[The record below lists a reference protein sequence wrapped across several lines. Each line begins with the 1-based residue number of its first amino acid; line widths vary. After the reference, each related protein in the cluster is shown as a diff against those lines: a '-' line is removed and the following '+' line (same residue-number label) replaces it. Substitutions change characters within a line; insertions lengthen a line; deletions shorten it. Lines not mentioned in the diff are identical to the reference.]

1 MPKTVTITL
10 DQAQLALQCVEAA
23 IAASEDSHFSD
34 MLEASFRLRRAELAQ
49 RLTTAINNAKKE
61 N

>member
-1 MPKTVTITL
+1 MTKTITITL

-49 RLTTAINNAKKE
+49 RLNTAINNAKKD

>member
-10 DQAQLALQCVEAA
+10 DQAKFALQCVEAA
-23 IAASEDSHFSD
+23 IAASEDSNFSD
-34 MLEASFRLRRAELAQ
+34 MFETSFRLRLAELAQ
-49 RLTTAINNAKKE
+49 RLNTAINNAKKD

>member
-1 MPKTVTITL
+1 MTKTITL
-10 DQAQLALQCVEAA
+10 TLAQAKIALQCVEAA

-34 MLEASFRLRRAELAQ
+34 MLETSFRLRRAELAQ
-49 RLTTAINNAKKE
+49 RLRTAINNAKKD